1 MWLQPWSIGPVVEN
15 MGAVAAAATALL
27 HIWLLAR
34 LFFWNRGAALFLA
47 PADALAAAEFILRGD
62 ILSYA
67 AFFSAHSFGSVENSS

>member
-1 MWLQPWSIGPVVEN
+1 

-34 LFFWNRGAALFLA
+34 PFFWNRGAALFLA

-67 AFFSAHSFGSVENSS
+67 TMLGGLKGLAGFFSARSFGSVENGS